1 MKRRLSALLIH
12 GMGSRAAW
20 WEPFLP
26 SLRLLNIEPFPL
38 EMPSLERSGP
48 EAWVARARKHAKGV
62 SLALGHSLGAAVV
75 LEAARSAAFDA
86 VVLLAMP
93 TINGICAPDPPR
105 DTGLSASALVR
116 VARFICRLNESPPV
130 LATETAHVVGS
141 GDPHV
146 MADCARQLPYPLH
159 LLRGVGHD
167 LSRPASVV
175 AQVMGIVARLEVVRR
190 SAKMA
195 PCRPRATPAW

>member
-26 SLRLLNIEPFPL
+26 SLRLLDIEPFPL
-38 EMPSLERSGP
+38 EMPSLEGSGP

-75 LEAARSAAFDA
+75 LEVARSAAFDA

-93 TINGICAPDPPR
+93 TIKGTVAPEPPQ
-105 DTGLSASALVR
+105 DTGLSATALAR
-116 VARFICRLNESPPV
+116 VARFIRRLNESPPA
-130 LATETAHVVGS
+130 LTMETVHVFGAA
-141 GDPHV
+141 DPHV
-146 MADCARQLPYPLH
+146 AADSARQSPYGSHILP
-159 LLRGVGHD
+159 GVGHD
-167 LSRPASVV
+167 LNRPASVV
-175 AQVMGIVARLEVVRR
+175 AQVMGIVARLDVVRR
-190 SAKMA
+190 SGEMA
-195 PCRPRATPAW
+195 PCRFPPTPAW